1 MKLNFK
7 SDKLGL
13 AGALELDFKEV
24 IELTKFTME
33 NKEELRQLN
42 LDFIEHLDEVMVKLV
57 EKFGKFQKLDRQIQE
72 MIKAG
77 VKETVVPVVEKVVK
91 VEEPKEEVIAK
102 KEITEEKKPEVDP
115 KDLAIILNGLMRKL

>member
-42 LDFIEHLDEVMVKLV
+42 LEFIDHVEEIMVKLV
-57 EKFGKFQKLDRQIQE
+57 EKVKSFKELDKQVQE
-72 MIKAG
+72 IIKSGA
-77 VKETVVPVVEKVVK
+77 KETVIPVVEKVVK
-91 VEEPKEEVIAK
+91 VEEPKE
-102 KEITEEKKPEVDP
+102 EITEEKKPEVDP
-115 KDLAIILNGLMRKL
+115 KDLAVILNGLINKL